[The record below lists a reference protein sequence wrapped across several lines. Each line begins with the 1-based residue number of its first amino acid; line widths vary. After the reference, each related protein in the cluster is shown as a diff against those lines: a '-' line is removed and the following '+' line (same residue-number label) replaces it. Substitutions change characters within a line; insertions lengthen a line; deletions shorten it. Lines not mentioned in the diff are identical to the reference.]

1 MKKVLKS
8 TNTIIILIG
17 VFFCSCKSSAPEA
30 YGPAPTPQQLAW
42 QQMEMNMFV
51 HFGPNTFTG
60 LEWGTGQEPE
70 DIFNPTDLNC
80 GQWARTAKSA
90 GFKGIILTA
99 KHHDGFCLW
108 PNPVSK
114 HTVRE
119 CSWRDGN
126 GDVLKELSEACANE
140 NLKFGIYISPWDR
153 HDPNYGTPNYNDV
166 FLQTLQSA
174 LSNYGPIFEQWFD
187 GACGE
192 GPNGKKQTYDWPK
205 FFDKVRELQPD
216 AIMFSNIGPGCR
228 WVGNEDGHAGE
239 TCWSTITIDSF
250 SPSNSPSIDILNSG
264 ERNGKS
270 WVPAETDI
278 SLHDGWFYRESEN
291 PKSVSQ
297 LLNIYYNSV
306 GRNSLLLLNV
316 PPDTRGQIA
325 KKDSLRLMEF
335 KAALEHIFSK
345 NLAKGA
351 SVKANHKRGFGN
363 TFSAKNILNNN
374 YHSYWT
380 TNDDQTEATLTVT
393 LPEKRT
399 FNRVMIQEYI
409 PLGQRIESFEVQAKL
424 ENGQWKT
431 IGRGTSVGYKRIL
444 LTEEISTNQLK
455 IVITKSSACPIIN
468 GFGLFY
474 DDLLEQK

>member
-8 TNTIIILIG
+8 SSAIIILF
-17 VFFCSCKSSAPEA
+17 VVLFCSCKSSAPEPF
-30 YGPAPTPQQLAW
+30 GPIPTPQQLVW

-80 GQWARTAKSA
+80 SQWAETAKKT
-90 GFKGIILTA
+90 GFAGIILTA

-119 CSWRDGN
+119 CSWRSGK
-126 GDVLKELSEACANE
+126 GDVLKELSDACANQ

-153 HDPNYGTPNYNDV
+153 HDPHYGTPTYNDV

-228 WVGNEDGHAGE
+228 WVGNEEGHAGE
-239 TCWSTITIDSF
+239 TCWSTITIDNF
-250 SPSNSPSIDILNSG
+250 SPSNSPDVETLNSG
-264 ERNGKS
+264 ERIGKS

-335 KAALEHIFSK
+335 KFALNRIFSK
-345 NLAKGA
+345 NLADGA
-351 SVKANHKRGFGN
+351 TAKANHKRGIGK
-363 TFSAKNILNNN
+363 TFSANNILNDN

-380 TNDDQTEATLTVT
+380 TDDAQTEATITIT
-393 LPEKRT
+393 LPEKRN
-399 FNRVMIQEYI
+399 FNRILLQEYI
-409 PLGQRIESFEVQAKL
+409 PLGQRIEGFEVQAIM

-431 IGRGTSVGYKRIL
+431 IGKGTSIGYKRIL
-444 LTEEISTNQLK
+444 LTENISTNQLK
-455 IVITKSSACPIIN
+455 IVITKSAACPIIN

-474 DDLLEQK
+474 DDVL